1 MFPDILPLVNGP
13 VFSLLTEPVTIRTAD
28 GEAVVAGLLGER
40 LIGGHDFIENDAADG
55 ELSEWILE
63 YRPDQ
68 VDALP
73 GDTVMARGMRF
84 TVSDAGH
91 DSCGNIR
98 LVLRR

>member
-40 LIGGHDFIENDAADG
+40 LIGGHDFIENDAAAG
-55 ELSEWILE
+55 QLSEWILE
-63 YRPDQ
+63 FRPGQ
-68 VDALP
+68 VTVFP

-84 TVSDAGH
+84 TVADAGQ
-91 DSCGNIR
+91 DACGNVR

>member
-28 GEAVVAGLLGER
+28 GETVVAGLLGER
-40 LIGGHDFIENDAADG
+40 LIGGHDFIENDAATG

-63 YRPDQ
+63 YRPGQ

-73 GDTVMARGMRF
+73 GDTVMARGIRF

-91 DSCGNIR
+91 DACGNVR